1 MVPATSY
8 ARSAPPHTRRAHRK
22 PVGNRDE
29 KRQTIR
35 NGSFVSNRKSCAT
48 RASTNVD
55 ATNTDAAGFFV
66 TDFNGAAR
74 GHARE
79 HASAPMSLRLTREL
93 GLGDGGTDVMLLQRL
108 LGKRDGHGVYDKS
121 TADAVARWQRSRGLT
136 PSGFFGTRSREQL
149 ALEEE
154 TWRES
159 GGRELLV
166 RLHAEALDPALVTER
181 RSMKTNA
188 STSQTTTTRTM
199 APSWSVHA
207 SHGAVAVFVVGA
219 LGASA
224 TAGYAKAKKRERRP
238 ETKEEEADEADEE
251 TLPKSTGLSA
261 FAFPVPRIH
270 VTVETLTDVLGA
282 LGVRCVDF
290 FDELSDAMAYWRQL
304 MTDAVI
310 DLSTDE
316 SPSETPLLGSYDA
329 QGRWWESPISPM
341 ASKPP
346 PCVPTVVKTG
356 ANFAAG
362 AGGPSSRERAER
374 MRERWVHLRGSKPRD
389 PNVVDER
396 QAIKRVSE
404 FLGDSSKPRGDDAR

>member
-1 MVPATSY
+1 MALVASH
-8 ARSAPPHTRRAHRK
+8 ANVRSAPPHTRRAHRK

-35 NGSFVSNRKSCAT
+35 NGSLVSNRKSCAT

-93 GLGDGGTDVMLLQRL
+93 GLGDGGTDVALLQRL

-136 PSGFFGTRSREQL
+136 PSGFFGMRSREQL

-154 TWRES
+154 TWREN

-188 STSQTTTTRTM
+188 STSQTTTTRTL

-224 TAGYAKAKKRERRP
+224 AAGYAKAKKRERRP
-238 ETKEEEADEADEE
+238 EAKEEEEADEE
-251 TLPKSTGLSA
+251 TTTKNVGLSA
-261 FAFPVPRIH
+261 FAFTVPRIH
-270 VTVETLTDVLGA
+270 VTVETLTDALGA

-290 FDELSDAMAYWRQL
+290 FDELSDAMEYWRQL

-316 SPSETPLLGSYDA
+316 SPDEETLLGSYDA

-346 PCVPTVVKTG
+346 PSTAVKTG
-356 ANFAAG
+356 ANFTAG

-404 FLGDSSKPRGDDAR
+404 FLGDSSKPQNGGDDAQ

>member
-1 MVPATSY
+1 MTLVATSH
-8 ARSAPPHTRRAHRK
+8 AHVRSAPPHRK
-22 PVGNRDE
+22 PVGNRRDE
-29 KRQTIR
+29 KRRQTIR
-35 NGSFVSNRKSCAT
+35 NGSLVSNRKSGAT
-48 RASTNVD
+48 RASTNAD
-55 ATNTDAAGFFV
+55 ATNIDAAGFFV

-93 GLGDGGTDVMLLQRL
+93 GLGDGGTDVALLQRL

-181 RSMKTNA
+181 GSMKTNA
-188 STSQTTTTRTM
+188 STSQTTKTL

-207 SHGAVAVFVVGA
+207 SHGVVAVFVVGA

-224 TAGYAKAKKRERRP
+224 AAGYAMAKKRERRP
-238 ETKEEEADEADEE
+238 EAKEEEEEADEE
-251 TLPKSTGLSA
+251 TMSQNTDLSR
-261 FAFPVPRIH
+261 FAFTVPRVH
-270 VTVETLTDVLGA
+270 VTVETLTDALGA

-290 FDELSDAMAYWRQL
+290 FDELSDAMEYWRQL

-316 SPSETPLLGSYDA
+316 SPSETTLLGSYDA

-346 PCVPTVVKTG
+346 PSTAVKTG
-356 ANFAAG
+356 ANFTAG

-396 QAIKRVSE
+396 QAVKRVSE
-404 FLGDSSKPRGDDAR
+404 FLGDSSKPQNGDDDAQ

>member
-1 MVPATSY
+1 
-8 ARSAPPHTRRAHRK
+8 
-22 PVGNRDE
+22 
-29 KRQTIR
+29 
-35 NGSFVSNRKSCAT
+35 
-48 RASTNVD
+48 
-55 ATNTDAAGFFV
+55 
-66 TDFNGAAR
+66 
-74 GHARE
+74 
-79 HASAPMSLRLTREL
+79 MSLRLTREL
-93 GLGDGGTDVMLLQRL
+93 GLGDSGTDVALLQRL

-188 STSQTTTTRTM
+188 STSQATTTRTL

-224 TAGYAKAKKRERRP
+224 AAGYAKAKKRERRP
-238 ETKEEEADEADEE
+238 EATEEEEADEE
-251 TLPKSTGLSA
+251 TTTKNTGLSA
-261 FAFPVPRIH
+261 FAFTVPRIH
-270 VTVETLTDVLGA
+270 VTVETLTDALGA
-282 LGVRCVDF
+282 LGARCVDF

-316 SPSETPLLGSYDA
+316 SPSEPALLGSYDA

-346 PCVPTVVKTG
+346 PSTAVKTG
-356 ANFAAG
+356 ANFTAG

-404 FLGDSSKPRGDDAR
+404 FLGDSSKPQNGDDAQ